1 MMWPGRGNCIAVEES
16 CKRTKKEWKFELA
29 ICRVLEIERMVSNFV
44 FGISGAAW
52 MGLLLDNA
60 SIPVYLL
67 HNTWY
72 I

>member
-1 MMWPGRGNCIAVEES
+1 MRWPGRGNCIAKRSHE
-16 CKRTKKEWKFELA
+16 RTKQSKNLNQPFCK
-29 ICRVLEIERMVSNFV
+29 VLEIERMVSNFV

-67 HNTWY
+67 HNT
-72 I
+72 

>member
-1 MMWPGRGNCIAVEES
+1 M
-16 CKRTKKEWKFELA
+16 L
-29 ICRVLEIERMVSNFV
+29 SNFV

-67 HNTWY
+67 HNT
-72 I
+72 